1 MIESRE
7 RQLVDACRV
16 PTSTG
21 IPAMAALVPL
31 LIENPSLSRAET
43 ARALR
48 CDLNE
53 LDRVLASLPFRVERA
68 DDGRVLGAGVTSVP
82 TSHRFRVGGHE
93 RYVWCAL
100 DTLLFPA
107 LAHVEARIESRCAVT
122 GDVIRFVATN
132 AGVESVA
139 PERTHVVLVP
149 PALCCSDLRASCC
162 DEVVFTR
169 DAETAAAWTSQ
180 RQNAWALP
188 LADAACVAR
197 QMAAALR

>member
-1 MIESRE
+1 METRE
-7 RQLVDACRV
+7 RELVDACRI
-16 PTSTG
+16 PASTG

-31 LIENPSLSRAET
+31 LIAKPSLSRAET
-43 ARALR
+43 ARALG
-48 CDLNE
+48 CSVDDLDE
-53 LDRVLASLPFRVERA
+53 VLARLSFRVERA
-68 DDGRVLGAGVTSVP
+68 DDGRILGAGVTSVP
-82 TSHRFRVGGHE
+82 TSHRFRVGEHE

-107 LAHVEARIESRCAVT
+107 LANVEAHIESRCVVT
-122 GDVIRFVATN
+122 GDAIQFVATPT
-132 AGVESVA
+132 AVESIA

-149 PALCCSDLRASCC
+149 PALCCNDLRASFC

-169 DAETAAAWTSQ
+169 DAETGAAWAAK
-180 RQNAWALP
+180 RQNAWAMP